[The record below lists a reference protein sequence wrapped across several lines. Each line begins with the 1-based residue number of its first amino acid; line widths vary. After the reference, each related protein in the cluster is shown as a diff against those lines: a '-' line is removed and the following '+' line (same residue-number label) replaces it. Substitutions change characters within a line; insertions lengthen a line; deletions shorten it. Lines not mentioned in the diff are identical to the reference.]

1 MKKFM
6 FMLALGSVLFGLS
19 ACSSDDENIEGESTE
34 GCVFIKL
41 ENVVGPSSRMTE
53 DPKIESDITEFHNGF
68 IIFGTPK
75 SAIRKHYEIV
85 TDPQIA

>member
-41 ENVVGPSSRMTE
+41 ENVVGPSS
-53 DPKIESDITEFHNGF
+53 
-68 IIFGTPK
+68 
-75 SAIRKHYEIV
+75 
-85 TDPQIA
+85 

>member
-53 DPKIESDITEFHNGF
+53 DPKIESDITDVPQRFHHLRNTQVG
-68 IIFGTPK
+68 
-75 SAIRKHYEIV
+75 Y
-85 TDPQIA
+85 PQAL